1 MDYNLKKAQAL
12 YKDRERIGLSA
23 LLVVAAVA
31 FYFFYSSGIHVLP
44 PPPEW
49 LWPLEGWASGL
60 PEVIASF
67 NTLGFLLSL
76 ALMLLAYGVW
86 SWAFLPSP
94 AVMYTMGVLRGVFGS
109 KVEIKYSIGG
119 RFRVFLDDG
128 QHIDIACKTK
138 DIDSG
143 EWFQYRLVSSPM
155 EADNLAD
162 VALRNGMSVSNGRFR
177 SWVSNDEFHH
187 RVLLMA
193 KAMSVASPSP

>member
-31 FYFFYSSGIHVLP
+31 FYLFYSSGIHFLP
-44 PPPEW
+44 PIPGFPPA
-49 LWPLEGWASGL
+49 EGWVSDFA
-60 PEVIASF
+60 VVASF

-94 AVMYTMGVLRGVFGS
+94 AVIYTMGVLRGIFGS
-109 KVEIKYSIGG
+109 KVEVKRSIGG
-119 RFRVFLDDG
+119 RFRVFLG
-128 QHIDIACKTK
+128 SGLHIDIACKIK
-138 DIDSG
+138 DPDTG
-143 EWFQYRLVSSPM
+143 EWFQYRLASSPLV
-155 EADNLAD
+155 ADNLID
-162 VALRNGMSVSNGRFR
+162 VALRNGMSVSKDRLA

-187 RVLLMA
+187 RILLMA
-193 KAMSVASPSP
+193 KAMSMVSPSL